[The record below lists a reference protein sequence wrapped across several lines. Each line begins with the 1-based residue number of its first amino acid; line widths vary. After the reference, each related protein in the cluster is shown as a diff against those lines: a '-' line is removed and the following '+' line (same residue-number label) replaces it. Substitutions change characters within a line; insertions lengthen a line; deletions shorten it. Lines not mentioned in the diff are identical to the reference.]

1 MHAEARGQGWGIT
14 IHWALQYLDVCLPE
28 DLRERLLEVQVDP
41 EQGKVDNGNFL
52 FLNMKTGEIDSKI
65 PPSKRLRLKRESF
78 RKLLMEDLP
87 VQVGFCGLFF
97 FFGPFRVTSWLR
109 RTVG

>member
-1 MHAEARGQGWGIT
+1 M
-14 IHWALQYLDVCLPE
+14 CLSE

-41 EQGKVDNGNFL
+41 EQGKVDKGNFL
-52 FLNMKTGEIDSKI
+52 FLNMKTGEIDYKI

-87 VQVGFCGLFF
+87 VQVGPVFFFCGLL
-97 FFGPFRVTSWLR
+97 RVA
-109 RTVG
+109 